1 MSGKRDSQ
9 FMPVRLRNSLS
20 IRLPHPSPQ
29 PTQYIRQPTL
39 MDIKEDE

>member
-9 FMPVRLRNSLS
+9 FMPVRLRNSLPRPS
-20 IRLPHPSPQ
+20 PRLPQ